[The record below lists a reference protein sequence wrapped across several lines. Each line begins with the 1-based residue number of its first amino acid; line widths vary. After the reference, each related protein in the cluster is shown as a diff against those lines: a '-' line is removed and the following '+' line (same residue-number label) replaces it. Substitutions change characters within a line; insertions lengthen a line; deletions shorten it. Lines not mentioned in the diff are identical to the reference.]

1 MPTPTCSIPLRV
13 KKAKRYAYKKG
24 GPKGRPFFLQYTLVT
39 LTTMYYKRS
48 VNPVGSV
55 TEAKR
60 KIESFCAY
68 QERCHKEVEEKLK
81 SMGMI
86 DESIAHIISHLIEQ
100 NYLNEERFTVQFTLG
115 KLRIKHWG
123 FDRISRELKMRNIS
137 SYNLKTA
144 AKVYE
149 EEPYLEIFDRLAQK
163 QFASLKGL
171 PLTTIK
177 RKLFDYLRYRG
188 WPSDLVYEK
197 IKELVLLGNFNQ

>member
-13 KKAKRYAYKKG
+13 KMAKRYAYKKG
-24 GPKGRPFFLQYTLVT
+24 GPVGPPFFLQQTLVT
-39 LTTMYYKRS
+39 LGIMYYKRS
-48 VNPVGSV
+48 VTPVGSV

-60 KIESFCAY
+60 KIEAFCAY

-149 EEPYLEIFDRLAQK
+149 EGPYLEIFDRLAQRK
-163 QFASLKGL
+163 IAAVQGL
-171 PLTTIK
+171 PLET
-177 RKLFDYLRYRG
+177 RKKKVFEYLRYRG
-188 WPSDLVYEK
+188 WSTELIYEK
-197 IKELVLLGNFNQ
+197 LNAIN

>member
-1 MPTPTCSIPLRV
+1 M
-13 KKAKRYAYKKG
+13 AKRYAYKKG
-24 GPKGRPFFLQYTLVT
+24 GPVGPPFFLQYTLVT
-39 LTTMYYKRS
+39 LTKMHYKRS
-48 VNPVGSV
+48 VNRVGSV

-149 EEPYLEIFDRLAQK
+149 EGPYLEIFDRLAQK

-171 PLTTIK
+171 TVTIKK

-188 WPSDLVYEK
+188 WPSDLVIEK
-197 IKELVLLGNFNQ
+197 INELVVDDFNR

>member
-1 MPTPTCSIPLRV
+1 M
-13 KKAKRYAYKKG
+13 AKQYAYKKG
-24 GPKGRPFFLQYTLVT
+24 GPKGRPFFLQYTLLT
-39 LTTMYYKRS
+39 LTKMYYKRS
-48 VNPVGSV
+48 LNPVGSV

-123 FDRISRELKMRNIS
+123 FDRISRELRMRNIS
-137 SYNLKTA
+137 SYNLRTA

-149 EEPYLEIFDRLAQK
+149 EEPHLEIFYRLADK
-163 QFASLKGL
+163 KFASLKGQTV
-171 PLTTIK
+171 LTKK
-177 RKLFDYLRYRG
+177 RKLFDYLHYRG
-188 WPSDLVYEK
+188 WPSDLILEK
-197 IKELVLLGNFNQ
+197 INELVADTFNR